1 MKQTPVAD
9 SDKQQSSGVSLAGRF
24 RQFVK
29 SGARDW
35 GITATRLKLML
46 TIPFLIALSGAVAA
60 LLGKEAYKLFTRED
74 GIAETLQV
82 LCWIGSLVLA
92 LNIIRNYGKSGNR
105 AITTLYIVLAV
116 GIFFMIGEE
125 ISWGQRM
132 FGWETPESYAQI
144 NKQEETNLHNIYGI
158 GYTFKWLHLLVAAYG
173 VFMPLLL
180 LRSRKL
186 QPYREELSM
195 LVPHYTLVPFFF
207 LPFAWRLYRNLFP
220 APEDFYFVVSEY
232 SEVMELVLVS
242 GILLFLL
249 FQKRWLAKKE
259 QPNSN
264 GLL

>member
-1 MKQTPVAD
+1 MKQTTVAH
-9 SDKQQSSGVSLAGRF
+9 SDKQPSAGVSLAGRF
-24 RQFVK
+24 GQFVEN
-29 SGARDW
+29 GARDW
-35 GITATRLKLML
+35 GITTTRLKLML

-82 LCWIGSLVLA
+82 LCWIGSFVLA

-116 GIFFMIGEE
+116 GIFFVIGEE
-125 ISWGQRM
+125 ISWGQRI
-132 FGWETPESYAQI
+132 FGWETPESYAEI

-158 GYTFKWLHLLVAAYG
+158 GYAFKWLHLLVAAYG

-207 LPFAWRLYRNLFP
+207 LPFAWRLYRNLFS
-220 APEDFYFVVSEY
+220 APKDFYFVVSEY

-249 FQKRWLAKKE
+249 FQRRWLAQNA